1 MKQWRSTYKQP
12 WQLRKFL
19 ITLSRVQGR
28 CTCSFGAQKP
38 SPVRVTKDL
47 SLHMTGDLSPPS
59 ICSMSLKI
67 QNIIQGWKE
76 GVKTKMMA
84 FLRLF
89 TYWYRGIQNITIFP
103 IALLM
108 EKVKCDMNWR
118 LFQLMWKE
126 YLFAEQYY

>member
-67 QNIIQGWKE
+67 QNISQGWKE
-76 GVKTKMMA
+76 WVKTKMMA

>member
-12 WQLRKFL
+12 WQLQKFL
-19 ITLSRVQGR
+19 ITLIRVQGR

-47 SLHMTGDLSPPS
+47 SLHMTSDLSPPS

-67 QNIIQGWKE
+67 QNISQGWKE

-118 LFQLMWKE
+118 FFQLMWKE